1 MQRAGFSTKDQE
13 SEFEMMPLE
22 VIFKDLF
29 DTKQKITIPL
39 KAEEKKEES
48 V

>member
-13 SEFEMMPLE
+13 SEFEMMPVE

-29 DTKQKITIPL
+29 ITKAKLTIP
-39 KAEEKKEES
+39 
-48 V
+48 